1 MKGKLL
7 TIGFST
13 VIVSLLLCSVV
24 HASWSTLETGYAVTS
39 NWEGIQ
45 IQSGTPVT
53 LTAGTLD
60 STVTSVTFRWVGP
73 PDGSGD
79 CLLDETVPVYTNG
92 TIGHWENGTAAEIRY
107 AESTYEISQGLW
119 NVQIIFS
126 NAEGDSNLVL
136 GNSEGNDNTV
146 ERNYWL
152 GAKDYYYDYDESFFH
167 VPEIALGTIGASVAM
182 AAALGLFMIKKKR
195 QQK

>member
-13 VIVSLLLCSVV
+13 VIISLLMCSVV

-39 NWEGIQ
+39 NYQQFFIP
-45 IQSGTPVT
+45 SGTPVT
-53 LTAGTLD
+53 ITAGTLD
-60 STVTSVTFRWVGP
+60 STVTSVTFRWLASP
-73 PDGSGD
+73 YESDD

-92 TIGHWENGTAAEIRY
+92 TIGHWNNGTPAEIWY
-107 AESTYEISQGLW
+107 ADSTYVVSQGVWKVEIL
-119 NVQIIFS
+119 FT
-126 NAEGDSNLVL
+126 
-136 GNSEGNDNTV
+136 NSEGETNTA
-146 ERNYWL
+146 ELYYWL
-152 GAKDYYYDYDESFFH
+152 GVIDYDSSFPVPEEPPFR